1 MTMILEKIHKD
12 LSDKGITN
20 RQLAAMF
27 DISHSKVNESFT
39 GKREFDFYVYTEI
52 LNMLYPHDY
61 NFRKTE
67 VLKYCEEAKR
77 KVNLRVAFEYLDMCG
92 ELEIL
97 QYLIDKEKDSNNI
110 LNRKFANGYELL
122 HLRNAGNTN
131 PQTYLKKVKKEMEQ
145 KKSTEDASKIPMDFS
160 LIYAFFDY
168 RNYNLVSEY
177 TNELLPQIDNLKNS
191 FLRSSYK
198 LRTMELLATS
208 FHRNNELEKARELCN
223 EMIARQ
229 GRVSLIPKATAY
241 CIMGETY
248 ILTDY
253 ELSKYYLDKG
263 LQLMMSPNNKKMLK
277 KKEMIQTTLDFLNIH
292 FEIDL
297 DNIKPKNP
305 AELAYKYVKKGLKEQ
320 ANNLIEGIKKKNG
333 FLTPLQI
340 FIQALARD
348 DMNLMREA
356 LLAFERNNDLFY
368 AELPK
373 NVLKLK

>member
-1 MTMILEKIHKD
+1 MILEKIHKD
-12 LSDKGITN
+12 LNNRGITN

-27 DISHSKVNESFT
+27 DTSHSKINESFT
-39 GKREFDFYVYTEI
+39 RKREFDFYIYTEI

-61 NFRKTE
+61 DFRKTE

-92 ELEIL
+92 ELDVL
-97 QYLIDKEKDSNNI
+97 QYLVDKEKESNNI
-110 LNRKFANGYELL
+110 LNRKFANAYELL
-122 HLRNAGNTN
+122 HLRNAGKIN
-131 PQTYLKKVKKEMEQ
+131 PQDFLKIVKKKMEQ
-145 KKSTEDASKIPMDFS
+145 KKSTDDISKIPMDFS

-168 RNYNLVSEY
+168 RNYDLVSEY
-177 TNELLPQIDNLKNS
+177 TNDLLSQIKKLKNP
-191 FLRSSYK
+191 FLRSSYE

-229 GRVSLIPKATAY
+229 GRVALLPKATAY

-248 ILTDY
+248 ILSDY

-263 LQLMMSPNNKKMLK
+263 LQLMISPNNKKMFK
-277 KKEMIQTTLDFLNIH
+277 KKQMIQTTLDFLNIH
-292 FEIDL
+292 FEKNL
-297 DNIKPKNP
+297 DNIEPKNP
-305 AELAYKYVKKGLKEQ
+305 AELAYLYVNRGVNQQ
-320 ANNLIEGIKKKNG
+320 AVNLIEEIKRKNG
-333 FLTPLQI
+333 FLTPLQV